1 MRFVTTTLAVSVL
14 SLGLGLCSARAFAID
29 EKVSGDPQAM
39 AALILK
45 ADQALPKDQCF
56 LYAEVVHD
64 MTELAGR
71 QMTAG
76 DGDHASATLKLVQR
90 YAEKIHMGV
99 AEDGKKMKNAEQ
111 LIEHTSYRLQG
122 ILNAASYDDRQAL
135 QATLKQLEQVQT
147 ELMMQVFKK

>member
-1 MRFVTTTLAVSVL
+1 M
-14 SLGLGLCSARAFAID
+14 
-29 EKVSGDPQAM
+29 
-39 AALILK
+39 LK
-45 ADQALPKDQCF
+45 ADQAQPKEQCF
-56 LYAEVVHD
+56 LYAELVHE
-64 MTELAGR
+64 MTELAGQ
-71 QMTAG
+71 QMSSG
-76 DGDHASATLKLVQR
+76 DGDHASATLRLIQK

-111 LIEHTSYRLQG
+111 LMRHTSFRLNG

>member
-1 MRFVTTTLAVSVL
+1 MRFVATTLAVSALAFNL
-14 SLGLGLCSARAFAID
+14 SCVRAFAID
-29 EKVSGDPQAM
+29 DRIPDPQAL
-39 AALILK
+39 AALMLK
-45 ADQALPKDQCF
+45 ADQAQPKEQCF
-56 LYAEVVHD
+56 LYAELVHD
-64 MTELAGR
+64 MTELAGQ
-71 QMTAG
+71 QMNAG
-76 DGDHASATLKLVQR
+76 DGDHASATLRLIQK

-111 LIEHTSYRLQG
+111 LMRHTSFRLTG

>member
-1 MRFVTTTLAVSVL
+1 MRFAATALAVSALTL
-14 SLGLGLCSARAFAID
+14 SFSCVRAFAID
-29 EKVSGDPQAM
+29 ERVVDPQTM
-39 AALILK
+39 TALMMR

-56 LYAEVVHD
+56 LYAELVHQ
-64 MTELAGR
+64 MTELAG
-71 QMTAG
+71 QQLTSG
-76 DGDHASATLKLVQR
+76 DVRASDTLKLVQK

-111 LIEHTSYRLQG
+111 LMRHTSYRLND

>member
-1 MRFVTTTLAVSVL
+1 MRFVATTLAVSAVAFSL
-14 SLGLGLCSARAFAID
+14 SCVQALALDDRIP
-29 EKVSGDPQAM
+29 DPQAL
-39 AALILK
+39 AALMVK
-45 ADQALPKDQCF
+45 ADQAQPKEQCF
-56 LYAEVVHD
+56 LYAELVHE
-64 MTELAGR
+64 MTELAGQ
-71 QMTAG
+71 QMSSG
-76 DGDHASATLKLVQR
+76 DGDHASATLRLIQK

-111 LIEHTSYRLQG
+111 LMRHTSFRLNG

>member
-1 MRFVTTTLAVSVL
+1 VATTLAVSAITFSL
-14 SLGLGLCSARAFAID
+14 SCVQALALDDRIP
-29 EKVSGDPQAM
+29 DPQAL
-39 AALILK
+39 AALMVK
-45 ADQALPKDQCF
+45 ADQAQPKEQCF
-56 LYAEVVHD
+56 LYAELVHD
-64 MTELAGR
+64 MTELAGQ
-71 QMTAG
+71 QMSSG
-76 DGDHASATLKLVQR
+76 DGDHASATLRLIQK

-111 LIEHTSYRLQG
+111 LMRHTSFRLNG

>member
-1 MRFVTTTLAVSVL
+1 MRFVATTLAVSAITFSL
-14 SLGLGLCSARAFAID
+14 SCVQALALDDRIP
-29 EKVSGDPQAM
+29 DPQAL
-39 AALILK
+39 AALMVK
-45 ADQALPKDQCF
+45 ADQAQPKEQCF
-56 LYAEVVHD
+56 LYAELVHD
-64 MTELAGR
+64 MTELAGQ
-71 QMTAG
+71 QMSSG
-76 DGDHASATLKLVQR
+76 DGDHASATLRLIQK

-111 LIEHTSYRLQG
+111 LMRHTSFRLTG